1 MIVQI
6 QYCVDEIGDVIRI
19 QFESQAYL
27 MSICNSWSVFREVG
41 TKFVPS
47 ETRLHIVYFSEGE
60 SRRYST
66 NGISERKS

>member
-6 QYCVDEIGDVIRI
+6 QYCVDETGDVIRI

-47 ETRLHIVYFSEGE
+47 ETRSHIVYFLKTE
-60 SRRYST
+60 SRRYFMK
-66 NGISERKS
+66 GKSERNS